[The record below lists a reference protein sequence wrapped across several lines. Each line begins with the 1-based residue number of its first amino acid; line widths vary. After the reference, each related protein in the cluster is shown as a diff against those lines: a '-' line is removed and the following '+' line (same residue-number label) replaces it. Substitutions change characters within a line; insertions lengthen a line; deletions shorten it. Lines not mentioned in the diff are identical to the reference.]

1 MKKLI
6 LTSKF
11 ESMGYK
17 ILISFVVSFSVFLLL
32 NLKKTNDPIM
42 VWIAPLINLIPIL
55 ASTFFIWLSIKVPNK
70 IIIEKKITIS
80 RNWFGLTNDE
90 ILFENIEKTRVKFN
104 GLRFFLAF
112 ELILILKNGETNK
125 IFIPERI
132 KVNEK
137 STENLP
143 EIIIK
148 NQNHSVLKFLNDP
161 YRKNL
166 YWKEVSY
173 ENLWKIK
180 AYIDKRLGKT
190 FESEVYALKD
200 EGDEN
205 LKGEES

>member
-1 MKKLI
+1 
-6 LTSKF
+6 
-11 ESMGYK
+11 MGYK
-17 ILISFVVSFSVFLLL
+17 ILTSFVVSFSFFLLL
-32 NLKKTNDPIM
+32 NLKKNNDPII

-90 ILFENIEKTRVKFN
+90 ILFENIESTRVKFN
-104 GLRFFLAF
+104 GIRFFLAF
-112 ELILILKNGETNK
+112 ELILILKNGETK
-125 IFIPERI
+125 KLFIPERI

-166 YWKEVSY
+166 YWKE
-173 ENLWKIK
+173 
-180 AYIDKRLGKT
+180 
-190 FESEVYALKD
+190 
-200 EGDEN
+200 
-205 LKGEES
+205 